1 MDLRNRC
8 PEFVGI
14 LGFVLRPSTVLVVRV
29 RRVNIV
35 ENNPMRVADSVGE
48 LEKWF
53 NEMALA
59 MLDARWNGP
68 VPKEANWYGSW
79 VRTYFVSLPCH
90 G

>member
-35 ENNPMRVADSVGE
+35 ENKPMRVADSVGE
-48 LEKWF
+48 LEK
-53 NEMALA
+53 
-59 MLDARWNGP
+59 
-68 VPKEANWYGSW
+68 
-79 VRTYFVSLPCH
+79 
-90 G
+90 